1 MWYLYMNLPAGSA
14 KRLLEPVVDW
24 QNDGDAVVQ
33 ALKAELDKAWSP
45 HWHVIIGKSFG
56 SLVAHEARRMAFF
69 YIDDKAV
76 LVFKAA

>member
-1 MWYLYMNLPAGSA
+1 
-14 KRLLEPVVDW
+14 
-24 QNDGDAVVQ
+24 VVQ

-56 SLVAHEARRMAFF
+56 SLVAHDARRMAFF